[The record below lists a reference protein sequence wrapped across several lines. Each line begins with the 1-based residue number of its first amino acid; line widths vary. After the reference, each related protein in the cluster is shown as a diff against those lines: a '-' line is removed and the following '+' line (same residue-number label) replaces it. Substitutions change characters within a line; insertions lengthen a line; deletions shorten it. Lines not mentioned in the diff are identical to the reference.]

1 MKNEIKKADMQG
13 QFIDMQPTRG
23 GIPPRLYNSGLRRC
37 DIERIGVPYVVG
49 RMGWHKGRRPTP
61 DDRIFV
67 HYTDKQKVND
77 YYDCLSVIRDFSR
90 HIIKQGG
97 RYMFQENVKKYGFK
111 FPKSMQKTVKELM
124 S

>member
-1 MKNEIKKADMQG
+1 MRG

-49 RMGWHKGRRPTP
+49 RIGWHKGRRPTP

-67 HYTDKQKVND
+67 HYTDKQKVTD
-77 YYDCLSVIRDFSR
+77 YYDCLSVIRDFERRSIYPIDR
-90 HIIKQGG
+90 H
-97 RYMFQENVKKYGFK
+97 MFQELVRKYGFT